1 MANLSSRPVSKKKV
15 ASPELEEMQERLRAK
30 KEMASDEPLE
40 GAGRTYAP
48 PPPPAPAPAPARRYA
63 EAPQP
68 APPVMAEP
76 ESASGSDESADLA
89 KSAPKRER
97 RTAHAQAGK
106 AESAPEPAP
115 AAAAVAS
122 TRARS
127 RGEET
132 ELDEQVVHETLLQ
145 RADRLFTQGR
155 WAEAAIAYRDLLRL
169 QPNSPSAERWRRRLS
184 AARTAVATGRPPPP
198 SAR

>member
-1 MANLSSRPVSKKKV
+1 
-15 ASPELEEMQERLRAK
+15 
-30 KEMASDEPLE
+30 
-40 GAGRTYAP
+40 
-48 PPPPAPAPAPARRYA
+48 
-63 EAPQP
+63 
-68 APPVMAEP
+68 MAEP